1 MNGKADV
8 AVDMLNNALKEIQD
22 ERQKVYIYYTLSE
35 AYSMKKDIEKEVYY
49 LILTAIADLETP
61 VREYASLQKLARS
74 EERRVGKECRIG
86 CRSRWSPYH

>member
-35 AYSMKKDIEKEVYY
+35 AYSMKKDIEKRSLLSDSDCHCGSGNSGEGVCF
-49 LILTAIADLETP
+49 IAET
-61 VREYASLQKLARS
+61 RASD
-74 EERRVGKECRIG
+74 V
-86 CRSRWSPYH
+86 

>member
-35 AYSMKKDIEKEVYY
+35 A
-49 LILTAIADLETP
+49 L
-61 VREYASLQKLARS
+61 
-74 EERRVGKECRIG
+74 
-86 CRSRWSPYH
+86 